1 MISSMVS
8 SIQGHILEI
17 TLRHDASRVIQYL
30 LQHGNVQQRQQIISE
45 LVHKASEI
53 CKTPYGHFAFL
64 KAISY
69 CTESADRKKL
79 CSSLAGHF
87 VALGGNIIGARTVGK
102 NPLKFEL
109 FCLTYAFA

>member
-1 MISSMVS
+1 MVA
-8 SIQGHILEI
+8 SIQNHILEI

-30 LQHGNVQQRQQIISE
+30 LQHGNMQHRQQIIAE
-45 LVHKASEI
+45 LVQKASEI

-69 CTESADRKKL
+69 CTDATDRKKL

-102 NPLKFEL
+102 HVVNKL
-109 FCLTYAFA
+109 CWST